1 MTDNI
6 LSQSE
11 GSANP
16 PGQGGRMHGGKSFS
30 DTDRIAAKAAPVTP
44 EAPADIRRGWRRTMT
59 GLVCLIAAAGV
70 GFLIYQSQDVHRIA
84 KANAAATRTSDET
97 QVNQSAPS
105 KRTEAQTHDLDVVR
119 REMETQTTARLA
131 DDAAREAAERSAAEL
146 EQALKQE
153 RDKAE
158 KLAREL
164 AATRRVLE
172 TQATT
177 VRGESGAKPADNQE
191 LAILKRALQEAET
204 STAAYQELLA
214 QERARNQ
221 SLEQQL
227 LARRE
232 TAPDPKGSDTAE
244 GADSSGATPTVASDR
259 PSAVAPS
266 AEDKPLIVASADDR
280 SATTAAPQPAV
291 SGGGNPEADRLVARA
306 NQLLIVGDVA
316 AARIVLDRAAELGD
330 ARALFTLA
338 ETYDPLSLSAWGT
351 LGTQGDAAKA
361 RELYAKAF
369 AGGVQE
375 AKDRMNALRE

>member
-1 MTDNI
+1 MADNI

-16 PGQGGRMHGGKSFS
+16 PGQGGRMHGGKNSS
-30 DTDRIAAKAAPVTP
+30 DTDRTTANAAQATP
-44 EAPADIRRGWRRTMT
+44 EATADIRRGWRRTTT

-70 GFLIYQSQDVHRIA
+70 GFLIYQSQDVHRTA
-84 KANAAATRTSDET
+84 QANAAVMRTGDEA
-97 QVNQSAPS
+97 QVNQSAPP
-105 KRTEAQTHDLDVVR
+105 KRTEARTHDLDVVR
-119 REMETQTTARLA
+119 REMETQATARLA
-131 DDAAREAAERSAAEL
+131 DDDAAREAAERSAAEL
-146 EQALKQE
+146 ERALTQE

-177 VRGESGAKPADNQE
+177 LAEPGAKPADNQE

-244 GADSSGATPTVASDR
+244 GADSSGATPTVASDK

-280 SATTAAPQPAV
+280 SVTTAAPQPAV

-330 ARALFTLA
+330 AQALFTLA

>member
-16 PGQGGRMHGGKSFS
+16 RGQGGRMHGGRSSS
-30 DTDRIAAKAAPVTP
+30 DTDRTTAKPAPATR
-44 EAPADIRRGWRRTMT
+44 EAPADIRRGWRRTTT
-59 GLVCLIAAAGV
+59 GLVCLIAAAG
-70 GFLIYQSQDVHRIA
+70 GFLIYQNQHVHRAA
-84 KANAAATRTSDET
+84 KANAAVTRTGEEA
-97 QVNQSAPS
+97 QVDQPTPL
-105 KRTEAQTHDLDVVR
+105 KQTEAQMPDLDVVR
-119 REMETQTTARLA
+119 REMQTQATARLA
-131 DDAAREAAERSAAEL
+131 DDGAAREAAERSAAEL
-146 EQALKQE
+146 EQALREE

-164 AATRRVLE
+164 AAARRVLE
-172 TQATT
+172 TQATA
-177 VRGESGAKPADNQE
+177 RAEPGAKPADNQE

-227 LARRE
+227 LARQE
-232 TAPDPKGSDTAE
+232 TASDPKGGDATE
-244 GADSSGATPTVASDR
+244 GADSSGATPTLASDK
-259 PSAVAPS
+259 SSTVAPS
-266 AEDKPLIVASADDR
+266 SDDKPLIVASANNR
-280 SATTAAPQPAV
+280 SVTTVAAQPVV

-330 ARALFTLA
+330 AQALFTLA

-361 RELYAKAF
+361 RELYAKAL